1 MMWEY
6 TGSAWLSY
14 LGQRKGIADK
24 QGQYLAVKKADVVNG
39 LSWLRPAPLDNTFA
53 LAIRSEAG
61 RKLGITKLSQ
71 ISTLPGEDR
80 TFCVEPEF
88 NSRVDGL
95 TPMLSA
101 CGLTRGGASSVPA
114 SAVRV
119 FDSGAVYTATDR
131 GTCNFGEVYTT
142 DGRINKLE
150 LTVLEDDKR
159 FFPAYNVAA
168 VLNSEILAEHPQLA
182 AVFDRVSPR
191 ITETTLRKLIAAR
204 GVPVIRSGRTKR

>member
-71 ISTLPGEDR
+71 ISTLPVEDR

-119 FDSGAVYTATDR
+119 FDSGAVYTTTDR
-131 GTCNFGEVYTT
+131 GPATSGRSTRPTVASTNSNSPCSRTT
-142 DGRINKLE
+142 STSSPPI
-150 LTVLEDDKR
+150 T
-159 FFPAYNVAA
+159 
-168 VLNSEILAEHPQLA
+168 
-182 AVFDRVSPR
+182 SPR
-191 ITETTLRKLIAAR
+191 CSTPRHS
-204 GVPVIRSGRTKR
+204 RSIHNSRQSSTGSPHESPRPPCAN